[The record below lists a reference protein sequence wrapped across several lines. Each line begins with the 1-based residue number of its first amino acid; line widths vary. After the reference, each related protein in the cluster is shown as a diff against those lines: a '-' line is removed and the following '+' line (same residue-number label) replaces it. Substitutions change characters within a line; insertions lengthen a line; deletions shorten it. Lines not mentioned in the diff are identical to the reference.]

1 MSADGQNRTSHY
13 EQVAEQWR
21 QRFLT
26 WDQEEIIRKL
36 HIADYDETSIRLSYF
51 GILHA
56 VDRRTGRI
64 SCPDRPDYEP
74 VFNEVMAIYNFF
86 YYAEENAENSGE
98 WVHFRDVKDA
108 GVFEDAFER
117 QVLKPFAEAFAGK
130 PERFREAGARL
141 GFTPLSYGDAGFLV
155 PAFEKVPLQ
164 VIFWDGDEEF
174 PASVNLLF
182 DRNIIRFIHP
192 EDVVLLG
199 MECMRYF
206 MEEENQLPDGL

>member
-1 MSADGQNRTSHY
+1 MGS
-13 EQVAEQWR
+13 
-21 QRFLT
+21 
-26 WDQEEIIRKL
+26 
-36 HIADYDETSIRLSYF
+36 
-51 GILHA
+51 
-56 VDRRTGRI
+56 
-64 SCPDRPDYEP
+64 RPFP
-74 VFNEVMAIYNFF
+74 
-86 YYAEENAENSGE
+86 
-98 WVHFRDVKDA
+98 
-108 GVFEDAFER
+108 
-117 QVLKPFAEAFAGK
+117 
-130 PERFREAGARL
+130 
-141 GFTPLSYGDAGFLV
+141 YGDAGFLV